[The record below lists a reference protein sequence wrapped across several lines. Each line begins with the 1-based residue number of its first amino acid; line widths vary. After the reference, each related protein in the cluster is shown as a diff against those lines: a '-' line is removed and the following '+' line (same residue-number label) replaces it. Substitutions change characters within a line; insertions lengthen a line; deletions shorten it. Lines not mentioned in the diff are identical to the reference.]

1 MEAVTEGFGRAGG
14 EGGGCER
21 TAGEGSGSTGE
32 KAQKPARHVWYD
44 PLEET
49 VIPCTVCNGR
59 ANGFHYGAD
68 TCAACKVLFS
78 LPTQNCPIMRKVI
91 VFAIL
96 TGFFRLRPSH
106 CVCKYSNLFHF
117 MGVGAHS
124 FLQFCIFALM

>member
-1 MEAVTEGFGRAGG
+1 MEAVAEGFGRAGG

-32 KAQKPARHVWYD
+32 KAPKPAGHVWYD

-68 TCAACKVLFS
+68 TCAACKVRFS
-78 LPTQNCPIMRKVI
+78 LPNKQLSYYQDTTVVIFFFCYFIWNFLAETLTFRVPIFYHI
-91 VFAIL
+91 
-96 TGFFRLRPSH
+96 
-106 CVCKYSNLFHF
+106 LFHGRQSTF
-117 MGVGAHS
+117 
-124 FLQFCIFALM
+124 FP